1 MINPAIFYFGNID
14 LGRSVVKYE
23 IMVTVHRFGF
33 QKFKI
38 DSLSKSGEVRELET
52 LKVVVSEVVNGGPP
66 PGGPSFLLHHAI
78 ILEFLVQGLAGD
90 PQSSGSLALISAGE
104 FKCLQYGPLFNLL

>member
-1 MINPAIFYFGNID
+1 MVNLAIFYLSNID
-14 LGRSVVKYE
+14 LTKSVVKYK

-52 LKVVVSEVVNGGPP
+52 LKVVVSEVVNGGSP

-78 ILEFLVQGLAGD
+78 IL
-90 PQSSGSLALISAGE
+90 
-104 FKCLQYGPLFNLL
+104 